1 MKKHSRHPARHT
13 AHQSAPSALPSGY
26 YWLFGL
32 HPVQMA
38 LDNPTRHKN
47 SLMGTS
53 AALARLKIPAKIQ
66 PKTVEG
72 AELDKMLPPQ
82 ATHQGVALAVQP
94 ISPPPLDEI
103 LATGKPLIMLDQVT
117 DPQNIGAILRS
128 AAAFGAGAVIVQ
140 DKHSPTENATIAK
153 IAAGALE
160 VVPYLPVTNLSRT
173 IEAAQKAGYWA
184 VGLDGAAKQT
194 LAECK
199 LTPKTLL
206 VMGAEGAG
214 LRRMVGEHCDILA
227 KLPIAPQMESLNVSV
242 AAGIALYVVAGC

>member
-1 MKKHSRHPARHT
+1 MKKHSRHPAR
-13 AHQSAPSALPSGY
+13 QSASSALPSGY
-26 YWLFGL
+26 YWLYGL

-38 LDNPTRHKN
+38 LDNPARHKN
-47 SLMGTS
+47 SLIGTR
-53 AALARLKIPAKIQ
+53 AALAKLRVSAKMN

-72 AELDKMLPPQ
+72 VELDKMLPHQ

-94 ISPPPLDEI
+94 LNPPPLEAI
-103 LATGKPLIMLDQVT
+103 LATEKPLVMLDQVT

-128 AAAFGAGAVIVQ
+128 AAAFSAGAVIVQ

-184 VGLDGAAKQT
+184 VGLDGTAEKT

-214 LRRMVGEHCDILA
+214 LRRLVSEHCDMLA
-227 KLPIAPQMESLNVSV
+227 KLPITPQMESLNVSV
-242 AAGIALYVVAGC
+242 AAGIALYALLQS